1 MDNKHE
7 NTLETETKEIG
18 FSYSP
23 GYFISDYKNKLK
35 FNLFSL
41 QAPLSELRR
50 SGQKQV
56 GRRVQ
61 GGLYRILDHAD
72 DESDS
77 QQPAW
82 RCHSEIPKRGAGH
95 RDQQQGAAGN
105 TGSAAGRQG
114 SQNTEDD
121 GTRDIHVEYRG

>member
-23 GYFISDYKNKLK
+23 GYFISDYNKLK

-50 SGQKQV
+50 SREKQV

-61 GGLYRILDHAD
+61 GCLYRVLDNAD
-72 DESDS
+72 NKSNSYYLHGDIIGN
-77 QQPAW
+77 
-82 RCHSEIPKRGAGH
+82 SEERAGH
-95 RDQQQGAAGN
+95 RN
-105 TGSAAGRQG
+105 
-114 SQNTEDD
+114 
-121 GTRDIHVEYRG
+121 